1 MLRGFVAFVLASGLC
16 CSVVSITLSPAGS
29 SKLRNQSPPSADA
42 FVAQLVRSN
51 VEYMS
56 QAEYSSDA
64 DIARASDIDIA
75 SVDAGT
81 GCYKVGANWVHRGDL
96 NFIHIPRTAGTVIE
110 YCGKFFPATKPQWGS
125 LNKDIKGLKEAGGG
139 AKCYGHHVPPA
150 RLVEDEPD
158 SPYARQGNGASNF
171 CVVRNPYER
180 LISQF
185 GFAMAFYN
193 RRKTMSCTAES
204 MNAYLLHELTVVR
217 TGKRYIADCHF
228 TPQALFVYGYD
239 EKAGKAKRDEQ
250 WCKEILHFEHLSKDF
265 NSLMARFGYNVR
277 IDPPPPKKEDF
288 HALMGSQPKCRE
300 LSIADLSPEVRALAE
315 EIYQEDFELFQY
327 PVYNSQVSLNALPSS
342 IPEKIPVWILYD
354 YPAGSEETFINLNVK
369 ALRRHADPS
378 RFVINLV
385 NSTNIRQFIPDLP
398 AQYDRLPDHGA
409 RSDLIR
415 AALMSHHGG
424 VYLDA
429 DVLVTR
435 DLTWITDKLADHD
448 FVSYTVGGQNCSNGI
463 FSSNV
468 IAGRKGNRLS
478 ADWWADIQRSLVQR
492 CSFEEKRDLENG
504 VCCYDPQGKS
514 RKCHIPWGGLGE
526 KTGHPALQR
535 LQKGEQAF
543 KIFCYDEIDNEGFA
557 PDPAGKLLFRELV
570 KQATSCKAG
579 DTGTKTGTHVMFTSP
594 CPCWELHGK
603 PADEPTLECA
613 DGTTGK
619 NIFNRGAYHMFAH
632 INGNIAGSAS
642 EQEILTGRWIV
653 SSLYRTALGL
663 PPQA

>member
-1 MLRGFVAFVLASGLC
+1 LAQGEQVVKTPLKSKLEVLAAILASNMMRMCTEMLHISILFLNYGAAGAKPLT
-16 CSVVSITLSPAGS
+16 SVAIAPDGS
-29 SKLRNQSPPSADA
+29 VDRSLPHRG
-42 FVAQLVRSN
+42 QLVRES
-51 VEYMS
+51 VV
-56 QAEYSSDA
+56 
-64 DIARASDIDIA
+64 
-75 SVDAGT
+75 VDAEG
-81 GCYKVGANWVHRGDL
+81 GLGDNL
-96 NFIHIPRTAGTVIE
+96 GVFEDNLKGQRDASAQHIE
-110 YCGKFFPATKPQWGS
+110 
-125 LNKDIKGLKEAGGG
+125 
-139 AKCYGHHVPPA
+139 
-150 RLVEDEPD
+150 
-158 SPYARQGNGASNF
+158 
-171 CVVRNPYER
+171 
-180 LISQF
+180 
-185 GFAMAFYN
+185 
-193 RRKTMSCTAES
+193 
-204 MNAYLLHELTVVR
+204 
-217 TGKRYIADCHF
+217 
-228 TPQALFVYGYD
+228 
-239 EKAGKAKRDEQ
+239 
-250 WCKEILHFEHLSKDF
+250 
-265 NSLMARFGYNVR
+265 
-277 IDPPPPKKEDF
+277 
-288 HALMGSQPKCRE
+288 
-300 LSIADLSPEVRALAE
+300 
-315 EIYQEDFELFQY
+315 
-327 PVYNSQVSLNALPSS
+327 VSLNALPSS
-342 IPEKIPVWILYD
+342 IPEKIPVWVLYD
-354 YPAGSEETFINLNVK
+354 YPPGSEETFINLNVK

-514 RKCHIPWGGLGE
+514 RKFHIPWGRLGE
-526 KTGHPALQR
+526 KMGHPALQR

-619 NIFNRGAYHMFAH
+619 NIFNRVAYHMFSN
-632 INGNIAGSAS
+632 INANIAGSAS